1 MTKNSIPQFESDSEY
16 LTWAFQQ
23 LSEGL
28 KNLGNRVSAIEGAL
42 QKMPPPGADMIK
54 YRIPEQEDYSNLAQ
68 VFDDLYTRLNK
79 LES

>member
-16 LTWAFQQ
+16 LTWTFQQ